1 MSEPTARAIRII
13 TLPPI
18 MALFLIVLLKGYFPE
33 GHDRMAIV
41 LLCGLPLL
49 SYLYWKAMPEQY
61 AQGRTSQR
69 KLAIIF
75 SVVGYVLGLIYCLI
89 CDGSKAELLM
99 YLSYVVCGGMIALS
113 SFVFHVKSSGHA
125 AGVTAPV
132 MILTLWVNPLYL
144 LGFLL
149 MIPVSISSQRLG
161 RHTSKE
167 LLLGCCYGIAATL
180 ILWLCIGR

>member
-1 MSEPTARAIRII
+1 MSETTAKAIRVI

-18 MALFLIVLLKGYFPE
+18 IALFLIILLKGYFPD
-33 GHDRMAIV
+33 GHDLMAIV

-49 SYLYWKAMPEQY
+49 SYLYWKTIPGQY
-61 AQGRTSQR
+61 EQGRTSQR

-75 SVVGYVLGLIYCLI
+75 SVIGYVLGLLYCLI
-89 CDGSKAELLM
+89 CNGSEAELFM
-99 YLSYVVCGGMIALS
+99 YLNYVICGAVIALS

-132 MILTLWVNPLYL
+132 MILTLLVSRFYL

-149 MIPVSISSQRLG
+149 MIPVSISSISLG
-161 RHTSKE
+161 RHTPKE
-167 LLLGCCYGIAATL
+167 LLLGSCYGIATTL
-180 ILWLCIGR
+180 TLWLCMGR

>member
-1 MSEPTARAIRII
+1 MSETTARVIRII

-18 MALFLIVLLKGYFPE
+18 MALFLIILLKDYFPA
-33 GHDRMAIV
+33 GHTLAAIE

-49 SYLYWKAMPEQY
+49 SYLYWRAAPEQY

-69 KLAIIF
+69 RLAVTF
-75 SVVGYVLGLIYCLI
+75 SVVGYVLGLVYCLI
-89 CDGSKAELLM
+89 CGGSKAELLM
-99 YLSYVVCGGMIALS
+99 YLSYVVCGSMIALS

-125 AGVTAPV
+125 AGVAAPV
-132 MILTLWVNPLYL
+132 MILALWVNPLYL

-167 LLLGCCYGIAATL
+167 LLLGSCYGIAATL